1 MAAAAG
7 VVGNGKLFL
16 MIKARI
22 IRYAE
27 ILILAVSLTGIG
39 WGAYTVAHYL
49 HTAPLFDVKKL
60 SVSGLKRM
68 QENQVLAQAG
78 FEVGANVFNVNLE
91 EIREQVEQLQWVRYA
106 LVQRVLPDQIV
117 IKIVE
122 REPIGL
128 GRIRGEVYQFDTDA
142 AILAPDPVGGSSFPI
157 LDGLRFN
164 DTQSNV
170 KKVEAYRRVL
180 EDLGQASL
188 SEVHVNDAGE
198 VSVVSSSD
206 PLIVNLGASDFRS
219 RWVKYLQ
226 LKNQIQHQYPH
237 AVLVDLRFRNQV
249 IVRMKNDDETGEK
262 IVWGAEKNTL

>member
-1 MAAAAG
+1 MT
-7 VVGNGKLFL
+7 
-16 MIKARI
+16 KARI

-27 ILILAVSLTGIG
+27 ILILVVSLAGVSWAGYAVI
-39 WGAYTVAHYL
+39 HYL
-49 HTAPLFDVKKL
+49 HTAPLFEVKKL
-60 SVSGLKRM
+60 SVSGLKRV

-78 FEVGANVFNVNLE
+78 FEVGTNVFNADLNK
-91 EIREQVEQLQWVRYA
+91 IREEVEQLQWVRYA

-128 GRIRGEVYQFDTDA
+128 GRIRGEVYQFDTDGM
-142 AILAPDPVGGSSFPI
+142 ILTPDQVSGASFPI

-164 DTQSNV
+164 DTNGNV
-170 KKVEAYRRVL
+170 KKVESYRKVL

-188 SEVHVNDAGE
+188 SEVHINDAGE

-206 PLIVNLGASDFRS
+206 PLIVNLGAGDFRN

-226 LKNQIQHQYPH
+226 LKSQIQQQYPL
-237 AVLVDLRFRNQV
+237 AVFVDLRFKNQV
-249 IVRMKNDDETGEK
+249 IVRMKDDDEAGEK